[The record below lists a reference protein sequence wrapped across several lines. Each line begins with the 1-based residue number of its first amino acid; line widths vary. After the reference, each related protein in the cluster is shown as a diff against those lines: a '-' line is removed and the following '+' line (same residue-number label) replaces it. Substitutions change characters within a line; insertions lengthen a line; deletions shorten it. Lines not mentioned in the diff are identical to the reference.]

1 MNGFGTA
8 SVSPLPCIVM
18 QWTCLC
24 AWGCKVKSYAST
36 SAGYSRVSEQC
47 MILMIALST
56 FSVMEIRNALNAL
69 NVQSQFWSSQIS
81 DYLQQKNMLMRR
93 ITIRTL
99 RFLEFLPSFSQKRQA
114 LVTCNSEELAATNQ
128 ERAWDFANWLGGMLS
143 FASPA
148 NLIAGHSSTLFQ
160 LHSIVSSVTLTQQSI
175 FVPAAAK
182 CKFPRSQESGSSHP
196 WRAAGVSWQKRHG
209 CNAVAWW
216 LGSGQ
221 FMMWTAGQQD
231 TRKIIGWSSELKIYD
246 ITVYCII
253 YIILYIYIIHI

>member
-36 SAGYSRVSEQC
+36 SAGYGRVSEQC

-81 DYLQQKNMLMRR
+81 DYLQQKNMLMKK
-93 ITIRTL
+93 IMIRTL
-99 RFLEFLPSFSQKRQA
+99 RFLEFLSSFCQKRQA
-114 LVTCNSEELAATNQ
+114 LVTCNSEELAATKQ
-128 ERAWDFANWLGGMLS
+128 ERAWDFGNWLGGMLS

-182 CKFPRSQESGSSHP
+182 CKATISGVRLFASVAGSRSFMAEKTWKSLAKIADKP
-196 WRAAGVSWQKRHG
+196 C

-216 LGSGQ
+216 LSGLDLVSS
-221 FMMWTAGQQD
+221 WCEQQANK
-231 TRKIIGWSSELKIYD
+231 THAKLLVG
-246 ITVYCII
+246 
-253 YIILYIYIIHI
+253 HQN